1 MADRVSE
8 FREELVGLL
17 PRLRKFARALAG
29 SRDGAEDLLQSA
41 IERALTRSTAYDETR
56 RLDSW
61 MFKIMQNLWIDS
73 RRAIAQAPIQDM
85 ETPDVQGEDGREIVE
100 SREEL
105 RLVREAFAQL
115 PDEQRAVMALVVLDG
130 ASYAEAAAA
139 LDIPIGTV
147 MSRLARARASVA
159 TRVRGPALLA
169 PLRKHN

>member
-1 MADRVSE
+1 MVDRGTE
-8 FREELVGLL
+8 FRRELVGLL

-41 IERALTRSTAYDETR
+41 IERALVRRAGYDETR

-61 MFKIMQNLWIDS
+61 MFKIMQNVWIDS
-73 RRAIAQAPIQDM
+73 RRALAQAPIYG
-85 ETPDVQGEDGREIVE
+85 EELLDVQGDDGREIVE

-105 RLVREAFAQL
+105 RLVREAFAKL
-115 PDEQRAVMALVVLDG
+115 PEEQRAVMALVVIDG
-130 ASYAEAAAA
+130 ASYAEAAEA

-147 MSRLARARASVA
+147 MSRLARARASVSA
-159 TRVRGPALLA
+159 LVRGPASLT

>member
-1 MADRVSE
+1 MADRGTE
-8 FREELVGLL
+8 FRRDLVGLL

-41 IERALTRSTAYDETR
+41 IERALTRSGGYDETR

-73 RRAIAQAPIQDM
+73 RRAIAQAPVQDV
-85 ETPDVQGEDGREIVE
+85 EPPDAQGEDGRDLME

-115 PDEQRAVMALVVLDG
+115 PEEQRAVMALVVLDG
-130 ASYAEAAAA
+130 ASYAEAAEA
-139 LDIPIGTV
+139 LGIPIGTV

-159 TRVRGPALLA
+159 AQVRGPATLA

>member
-41 IERALTRSTAYDETR
+41 IERALTRSAAYDETR

-61 MFKIMQNLWIDS
+61 MYKLMQNLWIDS
-73 RRAIAQAPIQDM
+73 RRANAQAPIQDI
-85 ETPDVQGEDGREIVE
+85 ESPDVRGEDGRETVE

-105 RLVREAFAQL
+105 RLVREAFAKL
-115 PDEQRAVMALVVLDG
+115 PEEQRAVMALVVLDG
-130 ASYAEAAAA
+130 ASYAEAADT
-139 LDIPIGTV
+139 LGVPIGTV
-147 MSRLARARASVA
+147 MSRLARARSSVA
-159 TRVRGPALLA
+159 ARVRGPASLA

>member
-1 MADRVSE
+1 M
-8 FREELVGLL
+8 GLL

-41 IERALTRSTAYDETR
+41 IERALTRIDAYDETR
-56 RLDSW
+56 RLESW

-73 RRAIAQAPIQDM
+73 RRAIASAPVQDV
-85 ETPDVQGEDGREIVE
+85 ESPDTQGEDGREVVE

-105 RLVREAFAQL
+105 RLVREAFSQL

-130 ASYAEAAAA
+130 ASYAEAAEA

-147 MSRLARARASVA
+147 MSRLARARANVA
-159 TRVRGPALLA
+159 ARVRGPATLTPLT